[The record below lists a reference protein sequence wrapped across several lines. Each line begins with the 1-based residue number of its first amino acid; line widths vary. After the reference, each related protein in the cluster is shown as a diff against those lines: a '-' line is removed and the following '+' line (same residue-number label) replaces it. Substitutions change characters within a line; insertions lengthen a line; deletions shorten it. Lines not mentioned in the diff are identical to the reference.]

1 MSREATTKSNA
12 PIIALLVIIIV
23 ALGIAAFFVGRDI
36 GGGENTAKNTAET
49 TDTSRD
55 NAANIDTNNL
65 AAPRVNDEQSRKIIA
80 SLAKRDPKD
89 PMSIGDADAPV
100 VMIEFSDFSCPRCSQ
115 YEAETAPELQKYVEN
130 GTLRIEYHD
139 FTIFASD
146 YHSDL
151 AARAAWAAGQQGK
164 FWEFKVAGQAKSLT
178 EHANWN
184 DALVRQ
190 VAKEAGVTDLKKF
203 DSDRQ
208 SQEATKHVTDNTQLA
223 ANLGFPGTPAFLVND
238 RPINGQLPTATFIAT
253 IEAAA
258 ADAK

>member
-1 MSREATTKSNA
+1 MPREATTKSNA
-12 PIIALLVIIIV
+12 PIIALLVIIIL
-23 ALGIAAFFVGRDI
+23 ALGVAAFFVGRGI
-36 GGGENTAKNTAET
+36 GGGENAAET
-49 TDTSRD
+49 TDTSSD
-55 NAANIDTNNL
+55 NTADTNTNSL

-80 SLAKRDPKD
+80 SLAKRDPLD

-115 YEAETAPELQKYVEN
+115 YEAETAPELQKYVED

-190 VAKEAGVTDLKKF
+190 VAKEAGVADMKKF

-208 SQEATKHVTDNTQLA
+208 SQQATKHVTDNTQLA